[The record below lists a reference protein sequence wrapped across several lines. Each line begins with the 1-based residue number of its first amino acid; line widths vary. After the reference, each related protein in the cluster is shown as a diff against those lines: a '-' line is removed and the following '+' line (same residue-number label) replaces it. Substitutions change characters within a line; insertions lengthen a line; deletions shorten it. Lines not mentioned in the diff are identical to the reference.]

1 MPWHECK
8 SINNHKRFISFPV
21 AVMRL
26 GKKKEKDKEAEIRSV
41 DGIIRL
47 ICLSK
52 GQAPLK
58 GWLNIKLIIE
68 RISDG
73 FAGCLSVWILED
85 PPWVNV
91 KAEVF
96 FVIFDDFSK

>member
-1 MPWHECK
+1 
-8 SINNHKRFISFPV
+8 
-21 AVMRL
+21 MRL

-73 FAGCLSVWILED
+73 FVGWLSVWILED
-85 PPWVNV
+85 PPRVNV
-91 KAEVF
+91 MGQMLNIKLCFLSF
-96 FVIFDDFSK
+96 FLSYLMIFESGFET

>member
-1 MPWHECK
+1 
-8 SINNHKRFISFPV
+8 
-21 AVMRL
+21 MRL

-73 FAGCLSVWILED
+73 FGGMAFCL
-85 PPWVNV
+85 
-91 KAEVF
+91 
-96 FVIFDDFSK
+96 DFRKSTMGLC

>member
-1 MPWHECK
+1 
-8 SINNHKRFISFPV
+8 
-21 AVMRL
+21 MRL

-58 GWLNIKLIIE
+58 GKKYFFIFISLSYIYTSGSEIFFSSVCFWNI
-68 RISDG
+68 G
-73 FAGCLSVWILED
+73 
-85 PPWVNV
+85 
-91 KAEVF
+91 
-96 FVIFDDFSK
+96 

>member
-1 MPWHECK
+1 
-8 SINNHKRFISFPV
+8 
-21 AVMRL
+21 MRL

-73 FAGCLSVWILED
+73 FAGWLSVWILTD
-85 PPWVNV
+85 GANV
-91 KAEVF
+91 EHQTLLSF
-96 FVIFDDFSK
+96 IFLSNLMIFQSKCEKLEEKSSF